1 MDQVKPLGIGVIG
14 TGFWGK
20 NHVRIYKEM
29 DGVELK
35 AISDINE
42 ANAKTLGEKY
52 EVDWYTNNRELLKRS
67 DIDAISICTPTIFHA
82 EHALQAIEHSKHLLI
97 EKPISKTPEES
108 KEIINAARRKG
119 IHIMVGFIERFNPAV
134 QKVKT
139 MVHDGV
145 IGEVVLIEAKRVG
158 RWPERI
164 GDIGVVK
171 DTAIHD
177 LDILRFILEESPNT
191 VYARIGSFRHKLED
205 NAEILLGFKS
215 KRTGFVEANWLT
227 PHKIRN
233 LIVTGSEKI
242 VTVDYI
248 TQEITVEGID
258 EATRTQTKWIEP
270 LTQELKH
277 FVESIKMDQEPSVTA
292 LDGLKALEIA
302 DAALKSGEIG
312 QVIHLE

>member
-1 MDQVKPLGIGVIG
+1 MKPLGIGVIG

-29 DGVELK
+29 DCVELK

-42 ANAKTLGEKY
+42 ASAKAVGEKY
-52 EVDWYTNNRELLKRS
+52 GVDWYTDNNLLLKRS

-82 EHALQAIEHSKHLLI
+82 EHALKAIEHGKHILI
-97 EKPISKTPEES
+97 EKPISRTPEES
-108 KEIINAARRKG
+108 MEIIKAARRKR

-139 MVHDGV
+139 LIHEGA

-191 VYARIGSFRHKLED
+191 VYARTGNFRHKLEG
-205 NAEILLGFKS
+205 NVEILLGFRS
-215 KRTGFVEANWLT
+215 NRTGFVEANWLT
-227 PHKIRN
+227 PRKIRN
-233 LIVTGSEKI
+233 MIVTGSEKI

-248 TQEITVEGID
+248 TQEVTVEGVD
-258 EATRTQTKWIEP
+258 ESIRTQTRWVEP
-270 LTQELKH
+270 LTQELRH
-277 FVESIKMDQEPSVTA
+277 FVESIRNDREPSVTA
-292 LDGLKALEIA
+292 IDGLKALEIA

-312 QVIHLE
+312 QVIHIE

>member
-1 MDQVKPLGIGVIG
+1 MNRLGIGVIG

-52 EVDWYTNNRELLKRS
+52 GVDWYTDNEKLLERK

-82 EHALQAIEHSKHLLI
+82 EHALQAIGHGKHLLI
-97 EKPISKTPEES
+97 EKPISKTPDEG
-108 KEIINAARRKG
+108 KAIIKASEKKG
-119 IHIMVGFIERFNPAV
+119 VHIMVGFIERFNPAV
-134 QKVKT
+134 QRLKG
-139 MVHDGV
+139 MVHDKA

-177 LDILRFILEESPNT
+177 LDIIRYILEETPDT
-191 VYARIGSFRHKLED
+191 VYARVGSFRHKLED
-205 NAEILLGFKS
+205 NAEILLGFPS

-227 PHKIRN
+227 PHKTRT
-233 LIVTGSEKI
+233 LLVTGSEKI
-242 VTVDYI
+242 VNIDYI
-248 TQEITVEGID
+248 TQELTIEGLD
-258 EATRTQTKWIEP
+258 EVIRTQGKWVEP
-270 LTQELKH
+270 LALELRH
-277 FVESIKMDQEPSVTA
+277 FVESIKNDREPSVTA
-292 LDGLKALEIA
+292 LDGLKALEMA
-302 DAALKSGEIG
+302 DAALKSGETG
-312 QVIHLE
+312 QIIRLK